1 MNSISHY
8 DMTSKSCF
16 PGIASVPPET
26 GNSTRLAGLTFPQT
40 WTVWGLR
47 WSATNSTWKWMAM
60 HGHVILQYQ
69 QQTTDA
75 KSIRPYQTAGDVG
88 SIIAHRSSVTFVNR
102 QVLSARALHPKK
114 TRTRREKHIID
125 CFVPQPN

>member
-1 MNSISHY
+1 
-8 DMTSKSCF
+8 
-16 PGIASVPPET
+16 
-26 GNSTRLAGLTFPQT
+26 
-40 WTVWGLR
+40 
-47 WSATNSTWKWMAM
+47 MAM

-69 QQTTDA
+69 QQATDA

-114 TRTRREKHIID
+114 KHKD
-125 CFVPQPN
+125 QAGKKLHRLLRPTAQLDMLNMLRLAGGDWKS